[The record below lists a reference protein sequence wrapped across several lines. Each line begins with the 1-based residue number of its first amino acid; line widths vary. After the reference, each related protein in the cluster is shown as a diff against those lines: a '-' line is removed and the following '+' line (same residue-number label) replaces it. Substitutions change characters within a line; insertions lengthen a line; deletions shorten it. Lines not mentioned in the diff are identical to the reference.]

1 MATTTVHDPSKPFSR
16 LTEGRTTSSWRLA
29 LPIVVLVVAAIA
41 GLAYLASRM
50 TTYSAQAMTAQRDA
64 DAARQAADAA
74 VKRASTLEGENN
86 LMRSAGRTTVIL
98 EGATIKPKKGAAAAS
113 SRDAGWAAAT
123 WGETSD
129 GKTWM
134 KVSAHGLKPAAE
146 GKVYRIWL
154 EPKDG
159 PHVEGGKLELT
170 SDGNAF
176 AWLTDLPAVD
186 QGKTVLIAMD
196 ESDAKAPG
204 EAVLSATLPTLK
216 PSALSKPSAAAQT
229 AAPATPEAK

>member
-50 TTYSAQAMTAQRDA
+50 TTYSAQAMAAQRDA

-74 VKRASTLEGENN
+74 VKRGSTLEAENN

-98 EGATIKPKKGAAAAS
+98 ESVTIKPKKGAAVS
-113 SRDAGWAAAT
+113 TRDAGWAAAT
-123 WGETSD
+123 WGEGSD

-134 KVSAHGLKPAAE
+134 KVSAYGLKPAAE
-146 GKVYRIWL
+146 GKVYRVWV

-159 PHVEGGKLELT
+159 LPVEGGKLELT

-186 QGKTVLIAMD
+186 QGKSVLIAMD

-204 EAVLSATLPTLK
+204 APVISAPLPTLK
-216 PSALSKPSAAAQT
+216 PGVVALSKPSAAAQ
-229 AAPATPEAK
+229 PISPQAK